1 MCLRC
6 FDVLIMA
13 RILLVDDEP
22 RIVNFLEKGLRKQEH
37 DLEVV
42 SDGCQALET
51 ALSGQFDLVLLD
63 LGLPS
68 MDGLDVL
75 AALRAENRSLPV
87 IVLTAREESECMKAL
102 AKGANDYMQKPFRF
116 HTLSQRIQLLLN

>member
-1 MCLRC
+1 
-6 FDVLIMA
+6 MA

-22 RIVNFLEKGLRKQEH
+22 RIVAFLEKGLRKQEH
-37 DLEVV
+37 DLEVA
-42 SDGCQALET
+42 SDGCQALQT
-51 ALSGQFDLVLLD
+51 ALVGEFDLVLLD

-75 AALRAENRSLPV
+75 AALRAENQCIPV

-102 AKGANDYMQKPFRF
+102 ERGANDYVQKPFRF
-116 HTLSQRIQLLLN
+116 HNLNQRIHLLLG